1 MGYGDFKDLNRRT
14 AADKPLLDKAVTIAK
29 NSKYNGYQRGL
40 TLMVDKYFDKKTSGG
55 TVKNE
60 IISNR
65 ELAGELN
72 KSIIRTFEKR
82 KVHSRFIDNIWGT
95 DLTNTILISTFN
107 KGFRFY
113 YVLLIFSVNTHGL
126 FL

>member
-1 MGYGDFKDLNRRT
+1 M
-14 AADKPLLDKAVTIAK
+14 I
-29 NSKYNGYQRGL
+29 
-40 TLMVDKYFDKKTSGG
+40 KYFDKKTSGG
-55 TVKNE
+55 TIKNE

-95 DLTNTILISTFN
+95 DLTNMILISTFN